1 MIIVVA
7 ARPLATIVRRNDFER
22 QQFVMREEGSA
33 TRQHIEQYLRRR
45 GLSVRTAMTV
55 GSPEAVKR
63 YVATGIGWGFASK
76 QSVLAEIA
84 NGRLAIVDVDGWEL
98 FSDVL
103 RCL

>member
-1 MIIVVA
+1 
-7 ARPLATIVRRNDFER
+7 
-22 QQFVMREEGSA
+22 
-33 TRQHIEQYLRRR
+33 
-45 GLSVRTAMTV
+45 MTV